1 MFFLCGSHLLS
12 LIVKQGFVMFQN
24 AQELSQ
30 SASNYKEATLHKVLS
45 KKRSRA
51 CTKRGKTATLDSRI
65 LRDQLIVSYMNKELR
80 REMKQFE
87 KTVHEVSGRGV
98 HDIPLPDSIVIL
110 RENVKL
116 AENNLVSAR
125 CAKAGMDKYPP
136 LK

>member
-1 MFFLCGSHLLS
+1 
-12 LIVKQGFVMFQN
+12 MFQN

-30 SASNYKEATLHKVLS
+30 SASNYKEATLTKVLS
-45 KKRSRA
+45 KKRGRA
-51 CTKRGKTATLDSRI
+51 CNKRNKNNSLDSRI

-98 HDIPLPDSIVIL
+98 NDIPLPDSIAIL

-116 AENNLVSAR
+116 AEGNLVEAR
-125 CAKAGMDKYPP
+125 ISKAAMDKYPP
-136 LK
+136 LRSAVQYESLNG